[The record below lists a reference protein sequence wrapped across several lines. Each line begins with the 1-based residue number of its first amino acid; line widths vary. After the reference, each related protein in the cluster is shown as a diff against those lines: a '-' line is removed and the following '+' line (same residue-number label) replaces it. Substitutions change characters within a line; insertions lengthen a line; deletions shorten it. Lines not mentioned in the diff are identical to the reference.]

1 MDTIT
6 KINLNEIICKELYN
20 NKIMVATSVTTLF
33 GALILERI
41 VFPKM
46 YSDFVANFPTKIAN
60 IDYKEIMVILSPYL
74 FSEVLF
80 YVANS
85 SDAYIF
91 PTLEKS
97 IISQIFNKIMKS
109 SKTLKTEI
117 NANEL
122 ILNVKKIFDI
132 RDIYYLISTHIL
144 PAVAVTFGIIYF
156 FLMADRNYGLLVTVI
171 LVISFIALLW
181 MSTKCFIFAKINEK
195 ETNNFCDDIHDIFN
209 NIDHVI
215 SSNMQDNEEKRSQ
228 DKQINLNEG
237 IVKRDICNTNLKF
250 MFSIVYFILTIILN
264 GMAMN
269 LYYLEKIDK
278 TTTIAIFFMVL
289 SLISLYGDM
298 IYELNKIIK
307 AIGDYDEVVSYFAK
321 YHINTKPL
329 QPLLNTKNNQINF
342 VNVSLNYETKKL
354 FNNFNLTIKG
364 GSKVGIYGEI
374 GSGKSSLL
382 KLLAGLVEYQGKI
395 MVDGLDVSKYD
406 KSALIKILAY
416 IPQNPKL
423 FNRTVYENL
432 NYGSNYSEEQIKEI
446 INRFELIELID
457 KLKNG
462 LSTTVGKNGEK
473 LSGGQRQLIYILRC
487 FIQNK
492 KIILFDE
499 PTSALDVE
507 HKQLLIKM
515 LKKMKNKTMIIVT
528 HDNDIKE
535 LFDRV
540 LVFESGYVTEDT
552 DNQ

>member
-1 MDTIT
+1 
-6 KINLNEIICKELYN
+6 
-20 NKIMVATSVTTLF
+20 
-33 GALILERI
+33 
-41 VFPKM
+41 
-46 YSDFVANFPTKIAN
+46 
-60 IDYKEIMVILSPYL
+60 
-74 FSEVLF
+74 
-80 YVANS
+80 
-85 SDAYIF
+85 
-91 PTLEKS
+91 
-97 IISQIFNKIMKS
+97 
-109 SKTLKTEI
+109 
-117 NANEL
+117 
-122 ILNVKKIFDI
+122 
-132 RDIYYLISTHIL
+132 
-144 PAVAVTFGIIYF
+144 
-156 FLMADRNYGLLVTVI
+156 
-171 LVISFIALLW
+171 
-181 MSTKCFIFAKINEK
+181 
-195 ETNNFCDDIHDIFN
+195 
-209 NIDHVI
+209 
-215 SSNMQDNEEKRSQ
+215 
-228 DKQINLNEG
+228 
-237 IVKRDICNTNLKF
+237 
-250 MFSIVYFILTIILN
+250 
-264 GMAMN
+264 
-269 LYYLEKIDK
+269 
-278 TTTIAIFFMVL
+278 
-289 SLISLYGDM
+289 
-298 IYELNKIIK
+298 
-307 AIGDYDEVVSYFAK
+307 
-321 YHINTKPL
+321 
-329 QPLLNTKNNQINF
+329 
-342 VNVSLNYETKKL
+342 
-354 FNNFNLTIKG
+354 
-364 GSKVGIYGEI
+364 
-374 GSGKSSLL
+374 
-382 KLLAGLVEYQGKI
+382 